1 MFAGTNGAKTLPANG
16 ASAMSADEYAALRA
30 AHKQLVIDNE
40 QLADQVARLQAQ
52 VRAANDAEFVW
63 KNAYNQASWWSYANG
78 ALLGVALVALV
89 VSTRLSTQA
98 A

>member
-1 MFAGTNGAKTLPANG
+1 MT
-16 ASAMSADEYAALRA
+16 ADEYAALRA

-63 KNAYNQASWWSYANG
+63 KNAYNQASWWSYTNG
-78 ALLGVALVALV
+78 ALFGVALVALIA
-89 VSTRLSTQA
+89 SARFAHTT
-98 A
+98 